1 MSPYDYTA
9 SLTQAGRL
17 LSVHT
22 PLGEDVFLLEV
33 MDGSEVL
40 SGLFEFRLRVRSK
53 RQDVTPKELVGLP
66 ISWSLELPGGERRQ
80 WSGVVAALVAGPALG
95 EGMRS
100 YTVDVRPWFWLFTH
114 TSDCRIFQNKTTQ
127 QILET
132 IFTEAKIRDY
142 DFGPVIGPKAVRE
155 YCVQY
160 NETDYAFICRLLEEE
175 GWCWW
180 FRHEPGS
187 DGAPPRHVFVV
198 ADGAHA
204 WTFGAEPE
212 VRFTTTNLDL
222 NDVTGWTRRFAFKP
236 GQAAEADWNFET
248 PQAPVTRNQP
258 SVAPIESNRLFEMY
272 RWGGRFMDKDRADHV
287 TRRRIEAHEAGF
299 EVIEAESGNR
309 RIAPAQKFRL
319 YGHPIAAEN
328 AEYAVVGVVH
338 SAEDQTYVMGDRPA
352 PSYSNRFRVI
362 PAGTRW
368 VPEQRTPHPRIDGMQ
383 TALVVGPPGE
393 EIHTDRYGR
402 VKVKFPWDRYAKG
415 DDTSSCWLR
424 VSQPWGGSGWGSQT
438 IPRIGM
444 EVLISY
450 LEGDPDKP
458 LVVGVVPNP
467 LTMPSLALPA
477 NKTRTGFKSSTSPG
491 GAGFNEMTFED
502 QAGSEELFQ
511 HAQKDATEI
520 VRQNKRQQV
529 GNAHTVA
536 AETLHLTTVQ
546 ASQIQLTPKGITL
559 QHKGAMIHMDETQ
572 IVLSFNG
579 VHKIRLSADGVE
591 THSNTKVVSTQGPGA
606 ANNVVSLSPD
616 GILLQ
621 SDKVIGSFAA
631 TSQLVMGA
639 EGIDARGI
647 PITLNCAPPGA
658 VQTGAGTDGPTTQ
671 GADLSAAP
679 GAQGANQGPGVAQG
693 SGTAATGWTEK
704 GGWAGKQG
712 DGPNSAKV
720 MGGDIKYKT
729 ANEADKKGVDFE
741 ASAGGALL
749 KGEKRGEYGAV
760 GGELDILAGSAKG
773 HAGYTNYG
781 AGAVGEASASMAR
794 AKVSGELGNLG
805 TGGVGGSL
813 EGKQFY
819 AEAKGDALL
828 GDDGRRVGAAL
839 GGKLEAGV
847 VSGGAEGEV
856 TVPLKSV
863 VSPLVAPFVPD
874 DWTVSAKGNASAS
887 AGVAKAEGGGYGFYD
902 RETGRVH
909 VGAFA
914 GIGLGIGGAALG
926 EISVGPGKKR

>member
-1 MSPYDYTA
+1 MSPYDYIG

-17 LSVHT
+17 LSVQT
-22 PLGEDVFLLEV
+22 PLGEDVFLLEA
-33 MDGSEVL
+33 MDGTE
-40 SGLFEFRLRVRSK
+40 GLNELFGFRLRVRSK

-66 ISWSLELPGGERRQ
+66 VSWSVELPGGERRS
-80 WSGVVAALVAGPALG
+80 WSGVVGALEAGPSLG
-95 EGMRS
+95 EGTRA
-100 YTVDVRPWFWLFTH
+100 YTIAVRPWFWLFTH

-127 QILET
+127 QILEM

-175 GWCWW
+175 GWTWW
-180 FRHEPGS
+180 FRHEAGS
-187 DGAPPRHVFVV
+187 DGSSPRHVLVL

-212 VRFTTTNLDL
+212 IRFTTTNMDL

-299 EVIEAESGNR
+299 ETIEAESGNR

-328 AEYAVVGVVH
+328 AEYAVIRVTH

-352 PSYSNRFRVI
+352 PTYFNRFEVI
-362 PAGTRW
+362 PAAIRW
-368 VPEQRTPHPRIDGMQ
+368 VPEQRTPQPRIDGMQ
-383 TALVVGPPGE
+383 TAVVVGPPGE

-467 LTMPSLALPA
+467 TTMPSLALPA

-491 GAGFNEMTFED
+491 GAGFNELTFED
-502 QAGSEELFQ
+502 QAGNEELFQ
-511 HAQKDATEI
+511 HAQKDATSI
-520 VRQNKRQQV
+520 IRNNKRTQV
-529 GNAHTVA
+529 GNAYTMA

-546 ASQIQLTPKGITL
+546 ASQVQLTPKTITH
-559 QHKGAMIHMDETQ
+559 QHKGACIHMDETQ

-579 VHKIRLSADGVE
+579 VHSIRLSADGVQI
-591 THSNTKVVSTQGPGA
+591 HSNTEVVSTQGPGA
-606 ANNVVSLSPD
+606 ANNVVSLSSE
-616 GILLQ
+616 GVHLQ
-621 SDKVIGSFAA
+621 SDKMIGSFAA
-631 TSQLVMGA
+631 SSLLVMSG

-647 PITLNCAPPGA
+647 PITLNCAPPGN
-658 VQTGAGTDGPTTQ
+658 VQAGPGTDGPTTQ

-679 GAQGANQGPGVAQG
+679 GAQSANQGPAAAGG
-693 SGTAATGWTEK
+693 SGAAATGVSGKAE
-704 GGWAGKQG
+704 GSAWAANKG
-712 DGPNSAKV
+712 DGANSAKV
-720 MGGDIKYKT
+720 MGADGKIAGYLGPDRMT
-729 ANEADKKGVDFE
+729 VDAEANV
-741 ASAGGALL
+741 AGAML
-749 KGEKRGEYGAV
+749 KGEKRGNVGAV
-760 GGELDILAGSAKG
+760 SGEMDILAASAKG
-773 HAGYTNYG
+773 HAGATQFG
-781 AGAVGEASASMAR
+781 AGAQGEASAVMAR
-794 AKVSGELGNLG
+794 GKVAGELGNLG

-819 AEAKGDALL
+819 AEAKGQALL
-828 GDDGRRVGAAL
+828 GDDGRYIGAAL
-839 GGKLEAGV
+839 GGKAEAAAL
-847 VSGGAEGEV
+847 GGSAGGEV
-856 TVPLKSV
+856 TIPIGWIPGVPKG
-863 VSPLVAPFVPD
+863 
-874 DWTVSAKGNASAS
+874 WTIGAKGEASGS
-887 AGVAKAEGGGYGFYD
+887 VGTAKAEGGGYGYYD
-902 RETGRVH
+902 REDQRTH
-909 VGAFA
+909 LGAYA
-914 GIGLGIGGAALG
+914 GIGLGLGGALLG
-926 EISVGPGKKR
+926 DISIGPGKKK

>member
-491 GAGFNEMTFED
+491 GAGFNELTFED

-671 GADLSAAP
+671 GADLSATP

-693 SGTAATGWTEK
+693 SGAPQTLW
-704 GGWAGKQG
+704 
-712 DGPNSAKV
+712 D
-720 MGGDIKYKT
+720 
-729 ANEADKKGVDFE
+729 
-741 ASAGGALL
+741 
-749 KGEKRGEYGAV
+749 
-760 GGELDILAGSAKG
+760 
-773 HAGYTNYG
+773 
-781 AGAVGEASASMAR
+781 
-794 AKVSGELGNLG
+794 
-805 TGGVGGSL
+805 
-813 EGKQFY
+813 
-819 AEAKGDALL
+819 AKGDAWAAKSPSGSPADAKFFGADGKAALTEVPGGYGLKADGSAGMGMVKGKNFEIDTFAAKGEYEAYLTKTGVSEKFTADAAMARLKVGGDLGDPATGSLGGSAEGKLFSAGASKDFLL
-828 GDDGRRVGAAL
+828 GRTPDRVGLAL
-839 GGKLEAGV
+839 GGKASASV
-847 VSGGAEGEV
+847 AEGTLEGRSSI
-856 TVPLKSV
+856 PIGWL
-863 VSPLVAPFVPD
+863 PGVPD
-874 DWTVSAKGNASAS
+874 DWTLDRKGSVGGAIG
-887 AGVAKAEGGGYGFYD
+887 GVGGGAGAHAYKD
-902 RETGRVH
+902 LKTGRYH
-909 VGAFA
+909 GGGF
-914 GIGLGIGGAALG
+914 LGIDAILGA
-926 EISVGPGKKR
+926 EITGDFSVGPPPPGKK

>member
-1 MSPYDYTA
+1 MSPYDYTG

-33 MDGSEVL
+33 MDGTEGL

-66 ISWSLELPGGERRQ
+66 INWSLELPGGERRQ
-80 WSGVVAALVAGPALG
+80 WSGVVAALAAGPALG

-100 YTVDVRPWFWLFTH
+100 YTLEIRPWLWLFTH

-132 IFTEAKIRDY
+132 IFTEAKIRDT

-204 WTFGAEPE
+204 WTFGAEPD

-338 SAEDQTYVMGDRPA
+338 SAEDQTYVMGERPA

-362 PAGTRW
+362 PASTRW

-444 EVLISY
+444 EVLVSY

-467 LTMPSLALPA
+467 TTMPSLALPA

-502 QAGSEELFQ
+502 QAGAEELFQ

-520 VRQNKRQQV
+520 VRNNKRQQV

-536 AETLHLTTVQ
+536 AETLHLTTVK
-546 ASQIQLTPKGITL
+546 ASQAQMTPKGITL
-559 QHKGAMIHMDETQ
+559 QHKGAMIHLDETQ
-572 IVLSFNG
+572 IILSFNG
-579 VHKIRLSADGVE
+579 KHSIRLSADGVE
-591 THSNTKVVSTQGPGA
+591 TQSETKVFSAQGAGGAAKSFVNIFDQGVHVLGDKDILQQAAGATVLMNAEAIDAHGPPILLNCSPPDTVQTAAGGQGPTVADVNLA
-606 ANNVVSLSPD
+606 AP
-616 GILLQ
+616 
-621 SDKVIGSFAA
+621 
-631 TSQLVMGA
+631 
-639 EGIDARGI
+639 
-647 PITLNCAPPGA
+647 
-658 VQTGAGTDGPTTQ
+658 
-671 GADLSAAP
+671 P

-693 SGTAATGWTEK
+693 GGAGATSWSANPKWWGAQSPPGSPADAKFFGAEAKAERTTTPTSDVLKAEATVAGATVKQGNFEIDAFAATGKVYSGVTN
-704 GGWAGKQG
+704 
-712 DGPNSAKV
+712 DGFGAQASGEAAMARLK
-720 MGGDIKYKT
+720 MGGDVGNPATGSFGLSGEGKLM
-729 ANEADKKGVDFE
+729 AAE
-741 ASAGGALL
+741 ASAG
-749 KGEKRGEYGAV
+749 
-760 GGELDILAGSAKG
+760 
-773 HAGYTNYG
+773 YT
-781 AGAVGEASASMAR
+781 
-794 AKVSGELGNLG
+794 
-805 TGGVGGSL
+805 
-813 EGKQFY
+813 
-819 AEAKGDALL
+819 L
-828 GDDGRRVGAAL
+828 GDDGQRIGIAGAAKASAAAVD
-839 GGKLEAGV
+839 GK
-847 VSGGAEGEV
+847 AEGQFS
-856 TVPLKSV
+856 VPIGWL
-863 VSPLVAPFVPD
+863 PGVPD
-874 DWTVSAKGNASAS
+874 DWTLASKGSVSGSLGS
-887 AGVAKAEGGGYGFYD
+887 VGGGAGGHAYYD
-902 RETGRVH
+902 RADSRYHAGGFGELEAL
-909 VGAFA
+909 VGAE
-914 GIGLGIGGAALG
+914 LGVDL
-926 EISVGPGKKR
+926 SVGPPPRTGK

>member
-1 MSPYDYTA
+1 MSPYDYSG

-17 LSVHT
+17 LAIQT
-22 PLGEDVFLLEV
+22 PLGDDVFLLEA
-33 MDGSEVL
+33 MDGGE
-40 SGLFEFRLRVRSK
+40 GLNDLFGFRLRVRSK

-66 ISWSLELPGGERRQ
+66 VSWSLELPGGDRRD
-80 WSGVVAALVAGPALG
+80 WSGVVGSLEAGPALG
-95 EGMRS
+95 DGMRS
-100 YTVDVRPWFWLFTH
+100 YVLVIRPWLWLFTH

-132 IFTEAKIRDY
+132 IFTEAKIRDT

-175 GWCWW
+175 GWTWW

-187 DGAPPRHVFVV
+187 DGAPPRHVLVV

-204 WTFGAEPE
+204 WTFGAEPD
-212 VRFTTTNLDL
+212 VRYTTTNLDL
-222 NDVTGWTRRFAFKP
+222 NDVTGWNRRFVFKP

-258 SVAPIESNRLFEMY
+258 SVAPIEANRLFEMY

-299 EVIEAESGNR
+299 ETIDAESGNR

-328 AEYAVVGVVH
+328 ADYAVVKVVH
-338 SAEDQTYVMGDRPA
+338 SAEDRTYVMGDSAA
-352 PSYSNRFRVI
+352 PTYSNRFQVI
-362 PAGTRW
+362 PAATRW

-383 TALVVGPPGE
+383 TAVVVGPPGE
-393 EIHTDRYGR
+393 EIHTDRFGR

-424 VSQPWGGSGWGSQT
+424 VSQPWGGNGWGSQT

-467 LTMPSLALPA
+467 TTMPSLTLPA
-477 NKTRTGFKSSTSPG
+477 NKTRTGFKSASSPG
-491 GAGFNEMTFED
+491 GAGFNELTFED

-520 VRQNKRQQV
+520 VRNNKRQQV

-546 ASQIQLTPKGITL
+546 ASQIQLTPKSITL
-559 QHKGAMIHMDETQ
+559 QHKGSQIYMDEDQ
-572 IVLSFNG
+572 IILSFGG

-591 THSNTKVVSTQGPGA
+591 THSNTKVVATQGVGA
-606 ANNVVSLSPD
+606 ANNVVSL
-616 GILLQ
+616 GAEGVHLQ
-621 SDKVIGSFAA
+621 SDKAIGNFAA
-631 TSQLVMGA
+631 SSQLVMSG
-639 EGIDARGI
+639 EGIDARGM
-647 PITLNCAPPGA
+647 PITLNCAAPGEVA
-658 VQTGAGTDGPTTQ
+658 TADGSAGPTTQ

-679 GAQGANQGPGVAQG
+679 GAQGASQGPGA
-693 SGTAATGWTEK
+693 SGGGGAAATGWNGSADGSAWAANK
-704 GGWAGKQG
+704 GEGA
-712 DGPNSAKV
+712 NSAKV
-720 MGGDIKYKT
+720 MGADGKIAGHIGPDGSAT
-729 ANEADKKGVDFE
+729 VDAEANV
-741 ASAGGALL
+741 AGAQL
-749 KGEKRGEYGAV
+749 KGEKRGDFGAF
-760 GGELDILAGSAKG
+760 GGEMDILSASAKG
-773 HAGYTNYG
+773 HAGTTAYG
-781 AGAVGEASASMAR
+781 TGAQGEASAVMAR
-794 AKVSGELGNLG
+794 GKVAGELGNLG

-813 EGKQFY
+813 EGKEFY
-819 AEAKGDALL
+819 AEAKGQALL
-828 GDDGRRVGAAL
+828 GDDGRYIGAAL
-839 GGKLEAGV
+839 GGKAEAAAV
-847 VSGGAEGEV
+847 GGTAGSEV
-856 TVPLKSV
+856 TIPIGWL
-863 VSPLVAPFVPD
+863 PGVPD
-874 DWTVSAKGNASAS
+874 DWTLSAKGEASGAL
-887 AGVAKAEGGGYGFYD
+887 GVAKAEGGAYGYYD
-902 RETGRVH
+902 RADGRAH
-909 VGAFA
+909 AGTFA
-914 GIGLGIGGAALG
+914 GIGLGVGGAVLG
-926 EISVGPGKKR
+926 DVSVGPGKKK